1 MMADMP
7 VTDRAVRDKLRTEIL
22 QPRVVER
29 AIELAVRTLQRE
41 RGNGSSVVDRL
52 QHQLA
57 SLDVELSNLAQTAA
71 RGGAVPA
78 VRALLSQRDQE
89 RRRVADELA
98 VHQSRV
104 IPVPRQRNSGGVSTA
119 F

>member
-1 MMADMP
+1 
-7 VTDRAVRDKLRTEIL
+7 
-22 QPRVVER
+22 
-29 AIELAVRTLQRE
+29 
-41 RGNGSSVVDRL
+41 
-52 QHQLA
+52 
-57 SLDVELSNLAQTAA
+57 
-71 RGGAVPA
+71 